1 MKLKKGIITFLTLGS
16 IFLVGCSST
25 STSTNETSA
34 DTITKIEEQKSTD
47 EETSK
52 EESTESETIKE
63 SEVHFIDTGNS
74 DSILIKNSGKFALID
89 GGDNDDEDKVV
100 NYLKEQG
107 VSELEYVFATHP
119 HADHIGGL
127 DAVIDEIKVNN
138 ILVSNGDADTK
149 TYSDFINS
157 IANKGLTPTVPL
169 LNSKF
174 NLGNSTFEVLSV
186 ANESE
191 PNNNSLVLLYTN
203 GEDKILLMGD
213 AESEI
218 ENQISIGDVDLIKVG
233 HHGSSSSSNSSFID
247 KVNPEY
253 AVITVGADNT
263 YGHPHRETMETL
275 KNKSIEVHRTDEC
288 GNVVFKSSGDGL
300 VTDCEVGSYNPGNN
314 ATTNNKIENNQSNNE
329 NNYVE
334 DTTNQ
339 SSGQI
344 ENTTNYETEVYEE
357 PQVEETVYWTPKGK
371 SYHTTSG
378 CPTLSRSKTILS
390 GTISESGKYDPC
402 DRCH

>member
-1 MKLKKGIITFLTLGS
+1 MKLKKGLITLLTIGG
-16 IFLVGCSST
+16 IFFVGCSSSET
-25 STSTNETSA
+25 TTDETPKETTVKVEVQKSVDEEKSKEISNKEITENET
-34 DTITKIEEQKSTD
+34 KK
-47 EETSK
+47 
-52 EESTESETIKE
+52 IKE
-63 SEVHFIDTGNS
+63 SEIHFIDTGNS
-74 DSILIKNSGKFALID
+74 DAILIKNDGKSALID
-89 GGDNDDEDKVV
+89 GGDNDDESKVV

-107 VSELEYVFATHP
+107 VNELEYIFATHP

-149 TYSDFINS
+149 TYSDFIKS
-157 IANKGLTPTVPL
+157 IANKGLNPTVPL
-169 LNSKF
+169 INSIF
-174 NLGNSTFEVLSV
+174 NLGNSSFEVLSV

-213 AESEI
+213 AENEI
-218 ENQISIGDVDLIKVG
+218 ENKINTTDVDLIKVG
-233 HHGSSSSSNSSFID
+233 HHGSSSSSNPNFID
-247 KVNPEY
+247 NTNPEY

-263 YGHPHRETMETL
+263 YGHPHKETMETL

-288 GNVVFKSSGDGL
+288 GNIIFKSSGDGL

-314 ATTNNKIENNQSNNE
+314 NNTDNKIENNQSNNE
-329 NNYVE
+329 SNYVT

-339 SSGQI
+339 SYGQ
-344 ENTTNYETEVYEE
+344 TEEM
-357 PQVEETVYWTPKGK
+357 VYWTPNGK
-371 SYHTTSG
+371 SYHTTDN